1 MQFQQINLSLL
12 TEEEGADS
20 YSFEG
25 IPLGRSVDK
34 KTDSESYQTSVEI
47 YRTEEGLFII
57 YVSYR
62 EKDGEINFADVASTD
77 SLDLGSVRAA
87 LKEADI
93 YPGTFYSE
101 AIYHSF
107 NSLKKLE

>member
-1 MQFQQINLSLL
+1 MQFQQIKLSLL
-12 TEEEGADS
+12 TEEEGSDS
-20 YSFEG
+20 YTFEG

-34 KTDSESYQTSVEI
+34 KRNSESYQSSVEI

-57 YVSYR
+57 YVSSR
-62 EKDGEINFADVASTD
+62 EGNGEINFADVASSD
-77 SLDLGSVRAA
+77 SLELGSVRAA

-93 YPGTFYSE
+93 YPGPFYSE